1 MTGMWEE
8 GEHPDSERG
17 KRPEKCGEDTAHG
30 GWVGC
35 IAGVGGGKSW
45 ISLY

>member
-8 GEHPDSERG
+8 GEHPDPERG

-30 GWVGC
+30 GLHCWS
-35 IAGVGGGKSW
+35 GGGKSW